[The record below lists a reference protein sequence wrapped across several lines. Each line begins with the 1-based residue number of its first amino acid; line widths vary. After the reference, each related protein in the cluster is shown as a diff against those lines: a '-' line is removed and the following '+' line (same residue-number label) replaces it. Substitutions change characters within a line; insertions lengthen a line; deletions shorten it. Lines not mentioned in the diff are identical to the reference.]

1 MAHIPFSA
9 RQSRLQGT
17 DRDKGRS
24 SDTGETA
31 PSGGSGR
38 PSSASSPSSIA
49 AGRTSEER
57 STKRNQDSRQ
67 RGKMLLVGGQDL
79 TDLETQGRPQRLRPR
94 GSRGRSTPPKV
105 GSITSYQNGLLH
117 SSGFPLS
124 NSSKNLAN
132 NKVKQGMMVLDLDV
146 HLIQS

>member
-1 MAHIPFSA
+1 MAHIPFSV
-9 RQSRLQGT
+9 RQSQLQGT

-31 PSGGSGR
+31 PSVGLGR

-49 AGRTSEER
+49 AGMTSEQR

-67 RGKMLLVGGQDL
+67 RRKMLLVGGQDL

-132 NKVKQGMMVLDLDV
+132 NKVKQGIMVLDLDV

>member
-1 MAHIPFSA
+1 
-9 RQSRLQGT
+9 
-17 DRDKGRS
+17 
-24 SDTGETA
+24 
-31 PSGGSGR
+31 
-38 PSSASSPSSIA
+38 
-49 AGRTSEER
+49 
-57 STKRNQDSRQ
+57 
-67 RGKMLLVGGQDL
+67 MLLVGGQDL

-117 SSGFPLS
+117 SLGFPLS

-146 HLIQS
+146 HLIQSQALNLKLY